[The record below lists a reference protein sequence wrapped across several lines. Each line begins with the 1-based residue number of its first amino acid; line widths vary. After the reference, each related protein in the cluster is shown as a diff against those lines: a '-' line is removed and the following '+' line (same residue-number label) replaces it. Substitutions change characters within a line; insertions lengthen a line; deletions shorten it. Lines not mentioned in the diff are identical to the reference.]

1 MTFKSQI
8 SRDNT
13 SKFYCIYVIRFDHY
27 LIKLKYAN
35 FTTASNNIYITLD
48 FGEYIDEIIENKVLT
63 FHA

>member
-8 SRDNT
+8 SRNNT

-35 FTTASNNIYITLD
+35 FTTASNKIYITLD
-48 FGEYIDEIIENKVLT
+48 FGEYRRNN
-63 FHA
+63 